1 MDNQDHIR
9 NLQESGMQLGML
21 ALSLEDFSIQIIRH
35 VLRGGVLDDEAFSE
49 IKATAIRNLK
59 NSAATGLSIE
69 REAETF
75 RKALEDFDKLMD
87 DAILKGRS

>member
-1 MDNQDHIR
+1 VKVGVMDNQDLIR

-49 IKATAIRNLK
+49 I
-59 NSAATGLSIE
+59 
-69 REAETF
+69 
-75 RKALEDFDKLMD
+75 
-87 DAILKGRS
+87 